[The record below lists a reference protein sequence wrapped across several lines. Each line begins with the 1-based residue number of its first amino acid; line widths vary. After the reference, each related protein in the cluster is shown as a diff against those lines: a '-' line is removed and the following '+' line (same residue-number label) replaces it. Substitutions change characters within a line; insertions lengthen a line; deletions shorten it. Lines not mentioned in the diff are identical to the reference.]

1 VFNLDTGILSISSVQ
16 VGTTTYN
23 DVDVTIQNVIS
34 LESFASVANNIT
46 QRVEILPPSGYDLLP
61 FMVQGRFKET
71 GVNYVL
77 VAGWLNKG
85 NCWLNTNGVLTQ
97 ICETANPDAPVKVF
111 SAAQDLAPNITYAK
125 LFAYIF
131 IGLAA
136 LAVNL
141 VGLSV
146 IYLNISQWVLRK
158 GGTDTAWFWFNSEP
172 KGLMAVR
179 ERLNK
184 D

>member
-1 VFNLDTGILSISSVQ
+1 MSNTPR
-16 VGTTTYN
+16 YN
-23 DVDVTIQNVIS
+23 FTNFTKLIVALALLVVI
-34 LESFASVANNIT
+34 V
-46 QRVEILPPSGYDLLP
+46 V
-61 FMVQGRFKET
+61 V
-71 GVNYVL
+71 
-77 VAGWLNKG
+77 
-85 NCWLNTNGVLTQ
+85 
-97 ICETANPDAPVKVF
+97 
-111 SAAQDLAPNITYAK
+111 AAQDFAPNMSYAK

-146 IYLNISQWVLRK
+146 IYLNVYEWVLRK

-172 KGLMAVR
+172 KGFMALR
-179 ERLNK
+179 DKLSK

>member
-1 VFNLDTGILSISSVQ
+1 MGIV
-16 VGTTTYN
+16 V
-23 DVDVTIQNVIS
+23 V
-34 LESFASVANNIT
+34 
-46 QRVEILPPSGYDLLP
+46 
-61 FMVQGRFKET
+61 
-71 GVNYVL
+71 
-77 VAGWLNKG
+77 
-85 NCWLNTNGVLTQ
+85 
-97 ICETANPDAPVKVF
+97 
-111 SAAQDLAPNITYAK
+111 AAQDLAPNMSYAK

-158 GGTDTAWFWFNSEP
+158 GGTDTAWFWFTGEP
-172 KGLMAVR
+172 NGLMAVR

>member
-1 VFNLDTGILSISSVQ
+1 MSNTPRYNFTNFAKLIVALALLVGIV
-16 VGTTTYN
+16 V
-23 DVDVTIQNVIS
+23 V
-34 LESFASVANNIT
+34 
-46 QRVEILPPSGYDLLP
+46 
-61 FMVQGRFKET
+61 
-71 GVNYVL
+71 
-77 VAGWLNKG
+77 
-85 NCWLNTNGVLTQ
+85 
-97 ICETANPDAPVKVF
+97 
-111 SAAQDLAPNITYAK
+111 AAQDLVPDMSYAK

-136 LAVNL
+136 LALNL

-146 IYLNISQWVLRK
+146 IYLNVYEWVLRK
-158 GGTDTAWFWFNSEP
+158 GGTDTAWFWFNGEP

>member
-1 VFNLDTGILSISSVQ
+1 MSNTPRYNFTNFTKLIVALALLVGIV
-16 VGTTTYN
+16 V
-23 DVDVTIQNVIS
+23 V
-34 LESFASVANNIT
+34 
-46 QRVEILPPSGYDLLP
+46 
-61 FMVQGRFKET
+61 
-71 GVNYVL
+71 
-77 VAGWLNKG
+77 
-85 NCWLNTNGVLTQ
+85 
-97 ICETANPDAPVKVF
+97 
-111 SAAQDLAPNITYAK
+111 AAQDLAPNMSYAK

-136 LAVNL
+136 LAVTL

-146 IYLNISQWVLRK
+146 IYLNVYEWVLRK

-172 KGLMAVR
+172 KGLLAVR

>member
-1 VFNLDTGILSISSVQ
+1 MSNTPRYNFTNFSKLIVALALLVGIV
-16 VGTTTYN
+16 V
-23 DVDVTIQNVIS
+23 V
-34 LESFASVANNIT
+34 
-46 QRVEILPPSGYDLLP
+46 
-61 FMVQGRFKET
+61 
-71 GVNYVL
+71 
-77 VAGWLNKG
+77 
-85 NCWLNTNGVLTQ
+85 
-97 ICETANPDAPVKVF
+97 
-111 SAAQDLAPNITYAK
+111 AAQDLAPNMSYAK

-179 ERLNK
+179 EKLRK
-184 D
+184 H

>member
-1 VFNLDTGILSISSVQ
+1 MSNTPRYNFTNFTKLIVALALLVGIV
-16 VGTTTYN
+16 V
-23 DVDVTIQNVIS
+23 V
-34 LESFASVANNIT
+34 
-46 QRVEILPPSGYDLLP
+46 
-61 FMVQGRFKET
+61 
-71 GVNYVL
+71 
-77 VAGWLNKG
+77 
-85 NCWLNTNGVLTQ
+85 
-97 ICETANPDAPVKVF
+97 
-111 SAAQDLAPNITYAK
+111 AAQDLVPDMSYAK

-146 IYLNISQWVLRK
+146 IYLNVYEWVLRK

-179 ERLNK
+179 EKIRK
-184 D
+184 H

>member
-1 VFNLDTGILSISSVQ
+1 MSNTPRYNFTNFTKLIVALALLVGIV
-16 VGTTTYN
+16 V
-23 DVDVTIQNVIS
+23 V
-34 LESFASVANNIT
+34 
-46 QRVEILPPSGYDLLP
+46 
-61 FMVQGRFKET
+61 
-71 GVNYVL
+71 
-77 VAGWLNKG
+77 
-85 NCWLNTNGVLTQ
+85 
-97 ICETANPDAPVKVF
+97 
-111 SAAQDLAPNITYAK
+111 AAQDLVPHMSYAK

-146 IYLNISQWVLRK
+146 IYLNVYEWVLRK

-172 KGLMAVR
+172 KGLMALR
-179 ERLNK
+179 DKLSK

>member
-1 VFNLDTGILSISSVQ
+1 MLSLHR
-16 VGTTTYN
+16 Y
-23 DVDVTIQNVIS
+23 
-34 LESFASVANNIT
+34 NIT
-46 QRVEILPPSGYDLLP
+46 NFAKLIVALALLIGI
-61 FMVQGRFKET
+61 V
-71 GVNYVL
+71 VV
-77 VAGWLNKG
+77 
-85 NCWLNTNGVLTQ
+85 
-97 ICETANPDAPVKVF
+97 
-111 SAAQDLAPNITYAK
+111 AAQDLAPNITYAK

>member
-1 VFNLDTGILSISSVQ
+1 MSNTPRYNFTNFTKLIVALALLVGIV
-16 VGTTTYN
+16 V
-23 DVDVTIQNVIS
+23 V
-34 LESFASVANNIT
+34 
-46 QRVEILPPSGYDLLP
+46 
-61 FMVQGRFKET
+61 
-71 GVNYVL
+71 
-77 VAGWLNKG
+77 
-85 NCWLNTNGVLTQ
+85 
-97 ICETANPDAPVKVF
+97 
-111 SAAQDLAPNITYAK
+111 AAQDLAPNITYAK

-146 IYLNISQWVLRK
+146 IYLNVYEWVLRK

-172 KGLMAVR
+172 KGLLAVR

>member
-1 VFNLDTGILSISSVQ
+1 M
-16 VGTTTYN
+16 
-23 DVDVTIQNVIS
+23 
-34 LESFASVANNIT
+34 NNSNHQAKIKLAKLF
-46 QRVEILPPSGYDLLP
+46 IAGLLII
-61 FMVQGRFKET
+61 GLI
-71 GVNYVL
+71 VL
-77 VAGWLNKG
+77 
-85 NCWLNTNGVLTQ
+85 
-97 ICETANPDAPVKVF
+97 
-111 SAAQDLAPNITYAK
+111 AAQDLAPHISYAK

-146 IYLNISQWVLRK
+146 IYLNVYQWVLRK

-172 KGLMAVR
+172 KGLTALR
-179 ERLNK
+179 EKLRK

>member
-1 VFNLDTGILSISSVQ
+1 MSNTPRYNFTNFTKLIVALALLVGIV
-16 VGTTTYN
+16 V
-23 DVDVTIQNVIS
+23 V
-34 LESFASVANNIT
+34 
-46 QRVEILPPSGYDLLP
+46 
-61 FMVQGRFKET
+61 
-71 GVNYVL
+71 
-77 VAGWLNKG
+77 
-85 NCWLNTNGVLTQ
+85 
-97 ICETANPDAPVKVF
+97 
-111 SAAQDLAPNITYAK
+111 AAQDLAPNMSYAK

-146 IYLNISQWVLRK
+146 IYLNIYQWVLRK
-158 GGTDTAWFWFNSEP
+158 GGVDTAWFWFNSEP

>member
-1 VFNLDTGILSISSVQ
+1 MSNTPRYNFTNFTKLIVALALLVGIV
-16 VGTTTYN
+16 V
-23 DVDVTIQNVIS
+23 V
-34 LESFASVANNIT
+34 
-46 QRVEILPPSGYDLLP
+46 
-61 FMVQGRFKET
+61 
-71 GVNYVL
+71 
-77 VAGWLNKG
+77 
-85 NCWLNTNGVLTQ
+85 
-97 ICETANPDAPVKVF
+97 
-111 SAAQDLAPNITYAK
+111 AAQDLAPNMSYAK

-146 IYLNISQWVLRK
+146 IYLNVYEWVLRK

-172 KGLMAVR
+172 KGLMALR
-179 ERLNK
+179 EKLRK

>member
-1 VFNLDTGILSISSVQ
+1 MSNTPRYNFTNFAKLIVALALVMGIV
-16 VGTTTYN
+16 V
-23 DVDVTIQNVIS
+23 V
-34 LESFASVANNIT
+34 
-46 QRVEILPPSGYDLLP
+46 
-61 FMVQGRFKET
+61 
-71 GVNYVL
+71 
-77 VAGWLNKG
+77 
-85 NCWLNTNGVLTQ
+85 
-97 ICETANPDAPVKVF
+97 
-111 SAAQDLAPNITYAK
+111 AAQDLAPNMSYAK

-146 IYLNISQWVLRK
+146 IYLNVYEWVLRK
-158 GGTDTAWFWFNSEP
+158 GGTDTAWFWFNGEP

>member
-1 VFNLDTGILSISSVQ
+1 MSNTPRYNFTNFTKLIVALALLVGIV
-16 VGTTTYN
+16 V
-23 DVDVTIQNVIS
+23 V
-34 LESFASVANNIT
+34 
-46 QRVEILPPSGYDLLP
+46 
-61 FMVQGRFKET
+61 
-71 GVNYVL
+71 
-77 VAGWLNKG
+77 
-85 NCWLNTNGVLTQ
+85 
-97 ICETANPDAPVKVF
+97 
-111 SAAQDLAPNITYAK
+111 AAQDLAPNITYAK

-179 ERLNK
+179 EKIRK
-184 D
+184 H

>member
-1 VFNLDTGILSISSVQ
+1 MSNTPRYNFTNFAKLIVALALLIGIV
-16 VGTTTYN
+16 V
-23 DVDVTIQNVIS
+23 V
-34 LESFASVANNIT
+34 
-46 QRVEILPPSGYDLLP
+46 
-61 FMVQGRFKET
+61 
-71 GVNYVL
+71 
-77 VAGWLNKG
+77 
-85 NCWLNTNGVLTQ
+85 
-97 ICETANPDAPVKVF
+97 
-111 SAAQDLAPNITYAK
+111 AAQDLAPNISYAK

>member
-1 VFNLDTGILSISSVQ
+1 LIVALALLVGIV
-16 VGTTTYN
+16 V
-23 DVDVTIQNVIS
+23 V
-34 LESFASVANNIT
+34 
-46 QRVEILPPSGYDLLP
+46 
-61 FMVQGRFKET
+61 
-71 GVNYVL
+71 
-77 VAGWLNKG
+77 
-85 NCWLNTNGVLTQ
+85 
-97 ICETANPDAPVKVF
+97 
-111 SAAQDLAPNITYAK
+111 AAQDLAPNMSYAK

-141 VGLSV
+141 FGLSV

-158 GGTDTAWFWFNSEP
+158 GGTDTAWFWFNGEP

>member
-1 VFNLDTGILSISSVQ
+1 MLNLHR
-16 VGTTTYN
+16 Y
-23 DVDVTIQNVIS
+23 
-34 LESFASVANNIT
+34 NIT
-46 QRVEILPPSGYDLLP
+46 NLAKLMLALALLIGI
-61 FMVQGRFKET
+61 V
-71 GVNYVL
+71 VV
-77 VAGWLNKG
+77 
-85 NCWLNTNGVLTQ
+85 
-97 ICETANPDAPVKVF
+97 
-111 SAAQDLAPNITYAK
+111 AAQDLAPNMSLAK

-146 IYLNISQWVLRK
+146 IYLNVYQWALRK

-172 KGLMAVR
+172 KDLITLR
-179 ERLNK
+179 EKLGK

>member
-1 VFNLDTGILSISSVQ
+1 MSNTPRYNFTNFTKLIVALALLVGIV
-16 VGTTTYN
+16 V
-23 DVDVTIQNVIS
+23 V
-34 LESFASVANNIT
+34 
-46 QRVEILPPSGYDLLP
+46 
-61 FMVQGRFKET
+61 
-71 GVNYVL
+71 
-77 VAGWLNKG
+77 
-85 NCWLNTNGVLTQ
+85 
-97 ICETANPDAPVKVF
+97 
-111 SAAQDLAPNITYAK
+111 AAQDLAPNMSYAK

-179 ERLNK
+179 EKIRK
-184 D
+184 H

>member
-1 VFNLDTGILSISSVQ
+1 MSNTPRYNFTNFTKLIIALALLVGIV
-16 VGTTTYN
+16 V
-23 DVDVTIQNVIS
+23 V
-34 LESFASVANNIT
+34 
-46 QRVEILPPSGYDLLP
+46 
-61 FMVQGRFKET
+61 
-71 GVNYVL
+71 
-77 VAGWLNKG
+77 
-85 NCWLNTNGVLTQ
+85 
-97 ICETANPDAPVKVF
+97 
-111 SAAQDLAPNITYAK
+111 AAQDLAPNMSYAK

-146 IYLNISQWVLRK
+146 IYLNVYEWVLRK